1 MDHSFVDASSHRTEY
16 FGICRTRNHSDDF
29 KKTKLKP
36 HLKKQWCIPAKS
48 SSEFV
53 ARMEDVLETYA
64 LAYDPDIPLI
74 CMDEQPIQLLN
85 HSRPPQTMKPG
96 QVLREDYEYVRK
108 GSCSLFLFT
117 EPLAGWRHVQA
128 SERRT
133 KSDWALQ
140 IQELLEVYYPEAK
153 RVRLVMDNLNTHT
166 ISSLYETF
174 APEHALA
181 LAKRL
186 EIHYTPKHGSWLN
199 IAEIELSVL
208 TIQCL
213 NRRIASIEELQVEV
227 SAWETERNRI
237 QKSVDWQFTT
247 EQARGKLKHLYP
259 EI

>member
-1 MDHSFVDASSHRTEY
+1 
-16 FGICRTRNHSDDF
+16 
-29 KKTKLKP
+29 
-36 HLKKQWCIPAKS
+36 
-48 SSEFV
+48 
-53 ARMEDVLETYA
+53 MEDVLETYA
-64 LAYDPDIPLI
+64 LPYDPKIPLI
-74 CMDEQPIQLLN
+74 CMDEQPIQLLD
-85 HSRPPQTMKPG
+85 HSRPPHPMKAG

-108 GSCSLFLFT
+108 GSCCLFLFT

-140 IQELLEVYYPEAK
+140 IQELLEVHYPEAK

-166 ISSLYETF
+166 ISSLYEAF
-174 APEHALA
+174 PPEKALA

-199 IAEIELSVL
+199 IAEIELSVM

-259 EI
+259 VI